1 MRKKY
6 LQEKK
11 IKESAFARLDGLRME
26 IRAIEGQDIGDDI
39 WKEKWKELF
48 GLCIELQKENEELR
62 NNVQIPEMNNIASP
76 GVDSVKENID
86 SMASHTH
93 DDKSFKPYMMERFGA
108 KTLTT
113 KPSTAAQ
120 QNRLLKS
127 KKQGYMS
134 GGSLA
139 AELGMNPTETSP
151 RGSVKSSGFKKIY
164 SKISHH
170 HQDKNP
176 HVMPKISQ
184 NQFNRKVYYFLTLGC
199 SLTRSPREEEA
210 LRPENQKSTIQK
222 EKPLRVQLQARG
234 NEVRWRRGVRHAC
247 WFLRVW
253 DLHSGN

>member
-1 MRKKY
+1 M
-6 LQEKK
+6 
-11 IKESAFARLDGLRME
+11 
-26 IRAIEGQDIGDDI
+26 
-39 WKEKWKELF
+39 
-48 GLCIELQKENEELR
+48 CIELQKENEELR
-62 NNVQIPEMNNIASP
+62 NNVQLPDMPNVTTP
-76 GVDSVKENID
+76 GVDSIKENID

-120 QNRLLKS
+120 QNRLLKN

-170 HQDKNP
+170 RPENESHA
-176 HVMPKISQ
+176 MPKINQ
-184 NQFNRKVYYFLTLGC
+184 HQFNRKVKNYNL
-199 SLTRSPREEEA
+199 
-210 LRPENQKSTIQK
+210 
-222 EKPLRVQLQARG
+222 
-234 NEVRWRRGVRHAC
+234 
-247 WFLRVW
+247 
-253 DLHSGN
+253 